1 MPQPPSGEGAR
12 HSTERKRMS
21 NRKAWFVGLPLAG
34 LVALGAWG
42 WYSQRAPSSGAT
54 APVGGSPSV
63 ASPAGKAPAGP
74 TGGFAVQVETA
85 RVATAALQDDVSAV
99 GTLRSNES
107 VVVRPEISG
116 RIEQLGF
123 REGAP
128 VTKGQVIVRLD
139 DAVPAAEVAQ
149 ARANLALAESSYNRT
164 QQLQKENY
172 VSATASDQALNGL
185 RVAQAN
191 VQLAEAKL
199 AKTRIVAP
207 FAGIIGIRRVSIGDY
222 IKEGQDLVTLED
234 VSSLKV
240 DFRLPEQLLATLRP
254 GQSVEIASDALP
266 GRRYAGSVEAIDPLI
281 DQNGRA
287 VVLRARLKNADGQLR
302 PGMFVRT
309 RIILEERANALTI
322 PEEAIVPVGADQY
335 VFRVVDGKAQRV
347 KVATGLRRDGR
358 VEIVGGLGREDVVVT
373 AGQLKV
379 RDGSM
384 VATGGGKPAAA
395 PVAGDGKS
403 DAAPAAARSGG

>member
-1 MPQPPSGEGAR
+1 MAVRRG
-12 HSTERKRMS
+12 
-21 NRKAWFVGLPLAG
+21 WFAALPLAG
-34 LVALGAWG
+34 LVALAVWG
-42 WYSQRAPSSGAT
+42 WYAQRAPSSGAG
-54 APVGGSPSV
+54 APSGASAPGKAPGG
-63 ASPAGKAPAGP
+63 PAGKGP
-74 TGGFAVQVETA
+74 GAFPVQVETA
-85 RVATAALQDDVSAV
+85 KVATVALQDDVAAV

-116 RIEQLGF
+116 RIETLDF

-128 VTKGQVIVRLD
+128 VRKGQVIVALD

-149 ARANLALAESSYNRT
+149 ARANLALAESSFNRT
-164 QQLQKENY
+164 QQLQRENY
-172 VSATASDQALNGL
+172 VSATASDQALNAL

-199 AKTRIVAP
+199 ARTRIVAP
-207 FAGIIGIRRVSIGDY
+207 FAGIIGIRRVSVGDY
-222 IKEGQDLVTLED
+222 VKEGQDLVTLED
-234 VSSLKV
+234 VSALKV

-266 GRRYAGSVEAIDPLI
+266 GRTYAGSIEAIDPLI

-287 VVLRARLKNADGQLR
+287 LVLRARLKNTDGLLR

-309 RIILEERANALTI
+309 RIILEERPGALSI

-335 VFRVVDGKAQRV
+335 VFRVVDGRAQRTR
-347 KVATGLRRDGR
+347 VATGQRRAGQ
-358 VEIVGGLGREDVVVT
+358 VEIVSGLAPDDVVIT

-384 VATGGGKPAAA
+384 VATVGAKPPAPGVAAGEKGGA
-395 PVAGDGKS
+395 P
-403 DAAPAAARSGG
+403 PPPRTGG

>member
-1 MPQPPSGEGAR
+1 
-12 HSTERKRMS
+12 MS
-21 NRKAWFVGLPLAG
+21 NRRALFIGLPLAG

-42 WYSQRAPSSGAT
+42 WYSQRAPSTGAS
-54 APVGGSPSV
+54 APVV
-63 ASPAGKAPAGP
+63 APGAAGSPAGKAPGGP
-74 TGGFAVQVETA
+74 PGGLAVQVETA
-85 RVATAALQDDVSAV
+85 RVAIAPLQDDVSAV

-116 RIEQLGF
+116 RIEELDF

-128 VTKGQVIVRLD
+128 VRKGQVIVRLD

-149 ARANLALAESSYNRT
+149 ARANLALAESSHNRT
-164 QQLQKENY
+164 QQLQKQNY

-240 DFRLPEQLLATLRP
+240 DFRLPEQLLATLRA

-266 GRRYAGSVEAIDPLI
+266 GKRYAGSIEAIDPLI

-309 RIILEERANALTI
+309 RIILEERPNALVV
-322 PEEAIVPVGADQY
+322 PEEALVPVGADQY

-358 VEIVGGLGREDVVVT
+358 VEIVEGLARDDVVVT

-379 RDGSM
+379 RDGSA
-384 VATGGGKPAAA
+384 VAGGGKPPAP
-395 PVAGDGKS
+395 PVAGDTKP
-403 DAAPAAARSGG
+403 AAPPAAARSGG

>member
-1 MPQPPSGEGAR
+1 
-12 HSTERKRMS
+12 MS
-21 NRKAWFVGLPLAG
+21 NRKALFVGLPLAG

-42 WYSQRAPSSGAT
+42 WYAQRAPSSGASVPVSGQ
-54 APVGGSPSV
+54 APA

-74 TGGFAVQVETA
+74 PGGFAVQVETA

-207 FAGIIGIRRVSIGDY
+207 FGGIIGIRRVSIGDY

-240 DFRLPEQLLATLRP
+240 DFRLPEQLLATLRS

-266 GRRYAGSVEAIDPLI
+266 GKRYAGSVEAIDPLI

-309 RIILEERANALTI
+309 RIILEERPNALTI

-347 KVATGLRRDGR
+347 KVTTGLRRDGK
-358 VEIVGGLGREDVVVT
+358 VEIVAGLGRDDVVVT

-379 RDGSM
+379 RDGSA

-395 PVAGDGKS
+395 PVAGDAKPG
-403 DAAPAAARSGG
+403 AVPAAARSGG